1 MTERETLGHSGGVA
15 MHATAAAPVERP
27 LVPASSF
34 EELYDA
40 HADAVWRTLSRL
52 GVEPMHVDDAA
63 QEVFVTAWRKRD
75 SFEHRSS
82 VKTWLTGI
90 AIRVAAHH
98 RRSAALRRTASL
110 DERVPS
116 LAPSPVEDV
125 ERREKLKLLQRV
137 LSRLSDE
144 LRETFVMMEMEGFS
158 APEASA
164 LLGVGVN
171 TLYSRVRLA
180 REAFNAA
187 VAELEQK
194 ERAR

>member
-1 MTERETLGHSGGVA
+1 VA
-15 MHATAAAPVERP
+15 LQATVAAELERP
-27 LVPASSF
+27 FAEPFSF
-34 EELYDA
+34 DELYGT

-52 GVEPMHVDDAA
+52 GVEPMYVDDAA

-90 AIRVAAHH
+90 AIRVASHH
-98 RRSAALRRTASL
+98 RRSAALRRTGVLDAS
-110 DERVPS
+110 VPS

-125 ERREKLKLLQRV
+125 ERREKLALLQQV